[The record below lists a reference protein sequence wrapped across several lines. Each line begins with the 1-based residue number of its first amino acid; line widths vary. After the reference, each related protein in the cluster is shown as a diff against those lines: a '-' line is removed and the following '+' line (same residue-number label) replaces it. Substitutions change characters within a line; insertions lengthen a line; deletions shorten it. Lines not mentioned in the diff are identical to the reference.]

1 MELVEKI
8 CQISDE
14 LEQHTIE
21 IRRQIH
27 QNPEL
32 SYKELQTSALV
43 RRELERMGVP
53 YEESPV
59 KPGIIAAIDSG
70 KPGKFLMLRA
80 DMDALPIQEET
91 DLEFASR
98 NPNVMHA
105 CGHDVHTA
113 NLLAVA
119 EILNRT
125 REDWKGKV
133 KLVFQPAEESGGG
146 GREMIKAGL
155 MEEMPDAC
163 FALHVDNTEAG
174 QVLIGKGYLTAYSD
188 GYLMTVHGKAAHSS
202 TSEEGVDAIDI
213 AASIIT
219 ALHGIDSRNL
229 GPMAQGTLNVGTIKG
244 GLAGNIIADKV
255 DMVCMMRS
263 LSDKSRDTMRERIAA
278 LAQGIA
284 QAKGGSCDCEFRA
297 GYAAVYNNEEFSE
310 EVYRALS
317 KYESALYQGPLA
329 GARSRVKI
337 GSYPMLAAEDFGF
350 YSQKVP
356 SCLVWVGVGEGAPKH
371 NSHFSVNEDCI
382 KFCTRVMVLTALEY
396 LNR

>member
-27 QNPEL
+27 KNPEL
-32 SYKELQTSALV
+32 SYKEMQTSALV
-43 RRELERMGVP
+43 RKELERMGVS

-59 KPGIIAAIDSG
+59 KPGIIATIDSG

-91 DLEFASR
+91 DYEFASQ

-119 EILNRT
+119 EVLNRT
-125 REDWKGKV
+125 KEDWRGKV
-133 KLVFQPAEESGGG
+133 KLVFQPAEEYGGG

-163 FALHVDNTEAG
+163 FALHVDNTEEG
-174 QVLIGKGYLTAYSD
+174 QVLIGKGFLTAYSD
-188 GYLMTVHGKAAHSS
+188 GYMLTVHGRAAHSS
-202 TSEEGVDAIDI
+202 TPEEGVDAIDI
-213 AASIIT
+213 AASIVT
-219 ALHGIDSRNL
+219 ALHGIASRNL
-229 GPMAQGTLNVGTIKG
+229 GPMGHGTLNIGTIKG

-255 DMVCMMRS
+255 EMTCMMRS
-263 LSDKSRDTMRERIAA
+263 LNDKSREVMRERIAS
-278 LAQGIA
+278 LASGIA
-284 QAKGGSCDCEFRA
+284 EAKGGSCECEFSA
-297 GYAAVYNNEEFSE
+297 GYAAVYNNEAFSE
-310 EVYRALS
+310 YVYDTLN
-317 KYESALYQGPLA
+317 KYGSALYQGPLA
-329 GARSRVKI
+329 AAKSRLKI

-356 SCLVWVGVGEGAPKH
+356 SCLVWIGVGEGAPKH
-371 NSHFSVNEDCI
+371 NSHFCVNEDCI
-382 KFCTRVMVLTALEY
+382 KFCTRTMALIAADF
-396 LNR
+396 LNS

>member
-27 QNPEL
+27 KNPEL
-32 SYKELQTSALV
+32 SYKEAETSALV
-43 RRELERMGVP
+43 RRELERMGVS

-59 KPGIIAAIDSG
+59 KPGIIATIDSG

-91 DLEFASR
+91 GCEFASQ

-125 REDWKGKV
+125 KEDWQGKV

-188 GYLMTVHGKAAHSS
+188 GYFLTVHGKAAHSS
-202 TSEEGVDAIDI
+202 TPEEGVDAIDI
-213 AASIIT
+213 AASIVT
-219 ALHGIDSRNL
+219 ALHGIASRNL
-229 GPMAQGTLNVGTIKG
+229 GPMAEGTLNIGTIKG
-244 GLAGNIIADKV
+244 GLAGNIIADRV

-263 LSDKSRDTMRERIAA
+263 LSDKSRDIMRQRIEA
-278 LAQGIA
+278 LASGIA
-284 QAKGGSCDCEFRA
+284 EAKGGSCDCDFHA
-297 GYAAVYNNEEFSE
+297 GYAAVYNNEAFSE
-310 EVYRALS
+310 QVYDIL
-317 KYESALYQGPLA
+317 KQYEDALYQGPLA
-329 GARSRVKI
+329 EAKSRLKI

-371 NSHFSVNEDCI
+371 NSHFFVNEDCI
-382 KFCTRVMVLTALEY
+382 KFCTRVMTLTALGY

>member
-1 MELVEKI
+1 MEFVEKI

-27 QNPEL
+27 KNPEL
-32 SYKELQTSALV
+32 SYKETETSALV
-43 RRELERMGVP
+43 RRELERMGVS

-59 KPGIIAAIDSG
+59 KPGIIATIDSG

-91 DLEFASR
+91 GCEFASQ

-125 REDWKGKV
+125 REDWQGKV

-188 GYLMTVHGKAAHSS
+188 GYFLTVHGKAAHSS
-202 TSEEGVDAIDI
+202 TPEEGVDAIDI

-219 ALHGIDSRNL
+219 ALHGIASRNL
-229 GPMAQGTLNVGTIKG
+229 GPMGKGTLNIGTIKG
-244 GLAGNIIADKV
+244 GVAGNIIADRV
-255 DMVCMMRS
+255 DMICMMRS
-263 LSDKSRDTMRERIAA
+263 LDDKSRDVMRQRIEA
-278 LAQGIA
+278 LASGIA
-284 QAKGGSCDCEFRA
+284 QAKGGSCDCEFHA
-297 GYAAVYNNEEFSE
+297 GYSAVYNNEEFSE
-310 EVYRALS
+310 QVYDILRRH
-317 KYESALYQGPLA
+317 ESALYQGPLA
-329 GARSRVKI
+329 QAKSRLKI

-371 NSHFSVNEDCI
+371 NSHFLVNEDCI
-382 KFCTRVMVLTALEY
+382 KFCTRVMVLTALGY